1 MALFDKILGEFID
14 IIEWTD
20 TSSDTLVWKFP
31 RYQDEIKNGA
41 KLTVRPGQV
50 ALFVNEG
57 KIADVFEP
65 GMHTLAT
72 SNLPILSTLR
82 GWKHGFDSPF
92 KADVFFVATRQFP
105 DIKWGTKNPIMLR
118 DADFGILRLRAF
130 GSCILQVENPRI
142 LVEQV
147 AGTNPNYTIDSIR
160 EVIRNT
166 IVARFSDMMG
176 SSGIPALDMASRYD
190 ELGSQLATICAPEF
204 QKMGFRLPQLLVEN
218 ISLPEDV
225 EKAIDKRA
233 SMGAVG
239 NLDQFTKFQA
249 ATAMEAAA
257 SNPGTAGAGMGMGV
271 GMMFAQQMAGQ
282 ANSTPSQANPP
293 PLPQTSKE
301 WWVSIDNQ
309 QNGPHD
315 LTTLL
320 ALFGQGRIDTESLVW
335 KQGMPSWTSL
345 SALPE
350 ITRFIPPK

>member
-20 TSSDTLVWKFP
+20 TTSDTLVWKFP

-57 KIADVFEP
+57 RIADVFEP
-65 GMHTLAT
+65 GMHTLVTA
-72 SNLPILSTLR
+72 NLPILSTLR
-82 GWKHGFDSPF
+82 GWKYGFDSPF

-118 DADFGILRLRAF
+118 DADFGVLRLRAF

-147 AGTNPNYTIDSIR
+147 AGSNPNYTIDSIR

-233 SMGAVG
+233 SMSAVG

-257 SNPGTAGAGMGMGV
+257 SNPGMAGAGMGMGV

-282 ANSTPSQANPP
+282 ANPLHSTTPSADI
-293 PLPQTSKE
+293 KRM
-301 WWVSIDNQ
+301 V
-309 QNGPHD
+309 GVH
-315 LTTLL
+315 
-320 ALFGQGRIDTESLVW
+320 
-335 KQGMPSWTSL
+335 
-345 SALPE
+345 
-350 ITRFIPPK
+350 